1 MKALFTIWI
10 CSIAVA
16 AAAFGQNPAPTQAAS
31 PAPTTSIAPT
41 PAASISPSG
50 ALADKIQQ
58 RIDKKFKK
66 HPGATA
72 EDRDVENFD
81 LGKRMAIPIVAIVFI
96 TLFGAPV
103 LIVAVIMYFGFSKS
117 RMLHRTVRMMIE
129 KGQPVPAAL
138 LNPPPPQRQRSDM
151 RRGVVLVMAGL
162 GLMVFLG
169 AASDWEGGAW
179 SIGIIP
185 FLIGAGYLLVWRL
198 ERRKN
203 DNPPPAT

>member
-1 MKALFTIWI
+1 M
-10 CSIAVA
+10 
-16 AAAFGQNPAPTQAAS
+16 PR
-31 PAPTTSIAPT
+31 TSIAPT
-41 PAASISPSG
+41 PVPSISPSG

-58 RIDKKFKK
+58 GVDKKFKK
-66 HPGATA
+66 HLG
-72 EDRDVENFD
+72 DRDVENFD
-81 LGKRMAIPIVAIVFI
+81 LGKRMAIPIVAIVFV

-117 RMLHRTVRMMIE
+117 RMMHRTVRMMIE

-138 LNPPPPQRQRSDM
+138 LNPLPPQRQRSDM

-162 GLMVFLG
+162 GLMVFLA

-179 SIGIIP
+179 SIGVIP
-185 FLIGAGYLLVWRL
+185 FMIGAGYLLVWRL
-198 ERRKN
+198 EGRKN